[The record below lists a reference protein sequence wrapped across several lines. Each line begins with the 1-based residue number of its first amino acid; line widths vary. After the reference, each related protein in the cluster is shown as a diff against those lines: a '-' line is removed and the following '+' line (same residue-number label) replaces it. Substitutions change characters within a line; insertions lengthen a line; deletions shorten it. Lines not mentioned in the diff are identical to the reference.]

1 MQLISSRRDS
11 TSWASTP
18 PSKRITNNLAFVL
31 ASSSFAF
38 DFGLSGN
45 VQNHTWTGNLAT
57 GDSETITFDDL
68 ILCKGNYNYTLE
80 ITEYNGSIDLILCNN
95 EDGFSFEA
103 VNGSDLEVIVQSNFQ
118 EEETSFEIYN
128 SDNVIIYSENNFESN
143 ELRVTLKTWIFMRG
157 LWSMKT
163 FVFVVSFSLSWVIGN
178 TVLLKGVEEI
188 LRKNFH
194 VMLNSKSYTYQSLRV
209 KPLEISY
216 SSVNFF
222 SDRDEVLL
230 VSEEFVLTE
239 ELGIRQCGLP
249 TQWGTW

>member
-1 MQLISSRRDS
+1 MSVHRSISLRGVWYLQRK
-11 TSWASTP
+11 STP
-18 PSKRITNNLAFVL
+18 KNEVL
-31 ASSSFAF
+31 Q
-38 DFGLSGN
+38 LK
-45 VQNHTWTGNLAT
+45 T
-57 GDSETITFDDL
+57 L
-68 ILCKGNYNYTLE
+68 IFWRLWKWRNWC
-80 ITEYNGSIDLILCNN
+80 
-95 EDGFSFEA
+95 
-103 VNGSDLEVIVQSNFQ
+103 DLEDLVFIWG
-118 EEETSFEIYN
+118 
-128 SDNVIIYSENNFESN
+128 
-143 ELRVTLKTWIFMRG
+143 TW
-157 LWSMKT
+157 SVKT

-230 VSEEFVLTE
+230 VSDEFVLTE

-249 TQWGTW
+249 TSEEHDSPEEFEPQIFRPLLCYALAVPKYLPT